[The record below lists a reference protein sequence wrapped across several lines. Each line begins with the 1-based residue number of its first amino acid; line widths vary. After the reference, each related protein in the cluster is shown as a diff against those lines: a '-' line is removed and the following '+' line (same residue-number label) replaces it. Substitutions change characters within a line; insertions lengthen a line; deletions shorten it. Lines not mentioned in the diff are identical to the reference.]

1 MLKNGSFKLKH
12 KCNKCRYTNTFII
25 TFTMKTNTVVV
36 TMTTIAAV
44 AAILAAAIPAF
55 VVTPAFAHTNNG
67 DPGDDYNTDN
77 SVNEQSTQTQTATNT
92 ATATASGDYSDN
104 DAQAIAASNQ
114 EQGFCKQI
122 AQSGAGGIS
131 ANEDFGIVDNSLFS
145 TGKDCS

>member
-1 MLKNGSFKLKH
+1 
-12 KCNKCRYTNTFII
+12 
-25 TFTMKTNTVVV
+25 MKRNTVVV

-55 VVTPAFAHTNNG
+55 VATPAFAQAATTQ
-67 DPGDDYNTDN
+67 PPSDDDFNTSN

-92 ATATASGDYSDN
+92 ATADASGDYSDN
-104 DAQAIAASNQ
+104 DATAIAASNQ

-122 AQSGAGGIS
+122 AQSGAFGVS
-131 ANEDFGIVDNSLFS
+131 ANADFGIVNNSFAS

>member
-1 MLKNGSFKLKH
+1 
-12 KCNKCRYTNTFII
+12 
-25 TFTMKTNTVVV
+25 MKRNTVVV

-55 VVTPAFAHTNNG
+55 VVTPAFA
-67 DPGDDYNTDN
+67 DDYNTSN

-92 ATATASGDYSDN
+92 ATADASGDYSEN
-104 DAQAIAASNQ
+104 DATAVAASNQ

-122 AQSGAGGIS
+122 AQSGAFGVS
-131 ANEDFGIVDNSLFS
+131 ANVDFGTVNGSAFS